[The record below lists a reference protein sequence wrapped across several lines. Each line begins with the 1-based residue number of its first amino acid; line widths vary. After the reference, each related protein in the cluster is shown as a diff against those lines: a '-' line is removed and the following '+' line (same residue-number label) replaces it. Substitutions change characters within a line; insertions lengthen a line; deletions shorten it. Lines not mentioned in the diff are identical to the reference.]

1 MQSNDENALTP
12 QSPAP
17 QEADT
22 TNGAA
27 GAALQAA
34 PSETSPETQA
44 EAKGA
49 LPPPPAKPAWWR
61 LALRHPLARLAA
73 TYGCCLLA
81 ILALFLTVRGC
92 GPDDPGT
99 QTKIQEPQIPGHL
112 TKVVG
117 VSLNRTEAKRA
128 VRVLLSK
135 IRLFKRSDI
144 SLIAMRNGVFKEHFL
159 HRHIEVDD
167 LDMSDDVVLRDIY
180 GAFARI
186 PQGSGRIP
194 KPSALSGYYYW
205 FFYDATAKEWQVLL
219 EPADGLDRVDTWFF
233 VKGDI
238 MSLLDY
244 GEYEHLMPVPVE
256 SLEHLAKMLDSDNDE
271 AIIAAIRDLEGQDD
285 PIPPPVSV
293 PPVLVERF
301 KDDLLG
307 EIETNKAVPS
317 VEKIE
322 ELWKTAVDAQE
333 NAERLRKEADFH
345 IESTESG
352 KATIYVSTRTGNVQT
367 AVIRDL
373 EGQDDPIPPPVSV
386 PPVLVERFKDD
397 LLGEIETNKAVPS
410 VEKIEEL
417 WKTAVDAQENAE
429 RLRKEADFHIESTE
443 SGKATIYVST
453 RTGNVQTAVVSIKL
467 EPGAKATPL
476 SNPFSIVPKHDLP
489 PDITIEQPAAVTP
502 EQVWQAVRELCANSR
517 EDTWPSQNEI
527 HAYLKEQGLGK
538 TLERHSWAILT
549 RGAQA
554 YLCRFPVPR
563 MRPSTARKSK
573 ADLVV
578 SLKGT
583 EYREL
588 TGPGV
593 PTTVDKN
600 WNPQT
605 GPERMRLQ

>member
-367 AVIRDL
+367 AV
-373 EGQDDPIPPPVSV
+373 
-386 PPVLVERFKDD
+386 
-397 LLGEIETNKAVPS
+397 
-410 VEKIEEL
+410 
-417 WKTAVDAQENAE
+417 
-429 RLRKEADFHIESTE
+429 
-443 SGKATIYVST
+443 
-453 RTGNVQTAVVSIKL
+453 VSIKL